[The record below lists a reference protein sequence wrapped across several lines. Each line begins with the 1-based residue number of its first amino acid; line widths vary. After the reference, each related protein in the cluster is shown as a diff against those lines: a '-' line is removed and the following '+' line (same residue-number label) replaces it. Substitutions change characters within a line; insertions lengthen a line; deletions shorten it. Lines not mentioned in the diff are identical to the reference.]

1 MLKGQCWLRLGEG
14 LRVCLQSLKVCLNMP
29 QGMATNGNNGKGLQS
44 WGSLSNCEQHQ
55 LAQGSKEALDMCPVQ
70 GVEPLTMWA
79 KMSFMLSTMSP
90 GSVGVPTMLCVLPEP
105 VAP

>member
-1 MLKGQCWLRLGEG
+1 MLLGQAVYW
-14 LRVCLQSLKVCLNMP
+14 
-29 QGMATNGNNGKGLQS
+29 
-44 WGSLSNCEQHQ
+44 EQHQ
-55 LAQGSKEALDMCPVQ
+55 LAQVTKEALGICP
-70 GVEPLTMWA
+70 EAWSLTMWA

>member
-1 MLKGQCWLRLGEG
+1 MVTGGINR
-14 LRVCLQSLKVCLNMP
+14 KVLC
-29 QGMATNGNNGKGLQS
+29 S
-44 WGSLSNCEQHQ
+44 WGRLSNWEQHQ
-55 LAQGSKEALDMCPVQ
+55 LAQGTNGALGMCPDE

-79 KMSFMLSTMSP
+79 KMSFMLSTISP